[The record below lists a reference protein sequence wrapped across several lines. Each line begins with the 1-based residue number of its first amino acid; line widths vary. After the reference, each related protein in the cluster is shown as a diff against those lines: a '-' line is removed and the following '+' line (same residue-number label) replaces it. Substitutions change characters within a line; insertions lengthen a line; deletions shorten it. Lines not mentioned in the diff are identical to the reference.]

1 MIKYRY
7 LPWRTA
13 SKEKK
18 STTASTTSSADNT
31 GHSE

>member
-7 LPWRTA
+7 LPWRTS

-18 STTASTTSSADNT
+18 SATTTSTDNT